1 MQHKK
6 KREKVQAS
14 NKREKGSRVDYT
26 THHRTSRSAGRLGR
40 EGGSEGQ
47 RRVESLGRSEGRL
60 TVTVAVGLSTAPGV
74 CRLRRPKRRL
84 AGSKQTSD
92 FREKKS
98 SPSCERPPTGWV
110 DSYIAATGG
119 SSEMCSAHCPLSREG
134 HRAAPICASAM
145 HSHGGGVGPLRK
157 GAGGRRT
164 DIVRPPRIPALGR
177 VCQADRSGPSTNDG
191 PAASETPG
199 DAVRRFKTP

>member
-1 MQHKK
+1 
-6 KREKVQAS
+6 
-14 NKREKGSRVDYT
+14 VDYT

-60 TVTVAVGLSTAPGV
+60 TVTVAVGATLGPGLGLWSPRWTDLSREP
-74 CRLRRPKRRL
+74 
-84 AGSKQTSD
+84 D
-92 FREKKS
+92 FRKKES

-164 DIVRPPRIPALGR
+164 DIVRPPRIPALR
-177 VCQADRSGPSTNDG
+177 P
-191 PAASETPG
+191 ETP
-199 DAVRRFKTP
+199 